1 MKKIKAIVRSL
12 KNYARNGEHYRY
24 HADVTNIITPVLAEK
39 YKISLIYS
47 PYITLFNDEKLVY
60 KQNMKFDLT
69 EEIESKDHIRDELF
83 IYLKGIIEGNLHCPI
98 EAKKAAA
105 KKLDYAISPYKK
117 ANDLPYAENTSEI
130 ENALEELKS
139 EKYAPSVTE
148 LGLDDAVTQLEAA
161 NLDFNTTYQARSGEK
176 LQRSERVSMKTLR
189 PQVDE
194 AYVAVVNA
202 INALY
207 MANEIATKD
216 ETTREELGGIIDS
229 VNALIVQLEET
240 LSRRGGSPSTD
251 DEEEPEPEPTPTP
264 EPEPTTPEIT
274 KFYPKEGANPDR
286 PLDFPRNK
294 TAVLEGKGLKLVDSP
309 EGKKAQLVLINYVD
323 QRMPHEDSAILLN
336 TDEKIEFT
344 MMYDAAEGQY
354 NFQIETYPNGTEE
367 AVVIKYPETITLI

>member
-1 MKKIKAIVRSL
+1 MKKIKAIVRL
-12 KNYARNGEHYRY
+12 LQRNARNGEHYRF
-24 HADVTNIITPVLAEK
+24 HADVMNIITPALAEK

-47 PYITLFNDEKLVY
+47 PYVTLFGDEKRIY

-69 EEIESKDHIRDELF
+69 EEIEAKDRIRDELF

-105 KKLDYAISPYKK
+105 KKLDFALSPYKN
-117 ANDLPYAENTSEI
+117 ANELPYAENTSEI

-148 LGLDDAVTQLEAA
+148 LGLDEAVAQLETA
-161 NLDFNTTYQARSGEK
+161 NLDFNETYKSRSAEK

-216 ETTREELGGIIDS
+216 EATREELGGIIDD
-229 VNALIVQLEET
+229 VNALIIQLEET
-240 LSRRGGSPSTD
+240 LGRRGAKPGTD
-251 DEEEPEPEPTPTP
+251 DEEEPEPEPTP
-264 EPEPTTPEIT
+264 EPTPVTPEIT
-274 KFYPKEGANPDR
+274 AVYQKEGGDPENPHRIERGKQTGVEYQGFTLKGQDS
-286 PLDFPRNK
+286 
-294 TAVLEGKGLKLVDSP
+294 TLEHVIGLVNDQDYIEWINP
-309 EGKKAQLVLINYVD
+309 ETISNVTETGC
-323 QRMPHEDSAILLN
+323 
-336 TDEKIEFT
+336 EFT
-344 MMYDAAEGQY
+344 MVPDLTEGQY
-354 NFQIETYPNGTEE
+354 KVRIETYDGGSPL
-367 AVVIKYPETITLI
+367 VVEYPEMITLW

>member
-1 MKKIKAIVRSL
+1 M
-12 KNYARNGEHYRY
+12 
-24 HADVTNIITPVLAEK
+24 
-39 YKISLIYS
+39 
-47 PYITLFNDEKLVY
+47 
-60 KQNMKFDLT
+60 
-69 EEIESKDHIRDELF
+69 
-83 IYLKGIIEGNLHCPI
+83 HCPI